1 MLRAVAEAPEQMC
14 TGVPP
19 AKSRTPR
26 LARKPVSDQTMWA
39 RGQ

>member
-1 MLRAVAEAPEQMC
+1 MC

-26 LARKPVSDQTMWA
+26 FARKPVSDQTMCA
-39 RGQ
+39 KGQ